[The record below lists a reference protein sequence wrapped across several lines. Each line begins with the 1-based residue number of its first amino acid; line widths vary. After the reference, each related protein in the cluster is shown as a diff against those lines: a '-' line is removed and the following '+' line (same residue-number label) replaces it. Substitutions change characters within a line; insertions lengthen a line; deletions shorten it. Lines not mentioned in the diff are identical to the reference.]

1 MKTSPNSKA
10 MTSSFWTRRSILRAG
25 GSAVAVAAAPA
36 ALAQTRYPRRPIKLV
51 IGFPAGGITDIVMRS
66 VAVEAEKKLGQ
77 PVVVEN
83 KPGAA
88 GVPAYLAM
96 KAAAP
101 DGYTIG
107 GVNAALWRQPVF
119 ENVAYDPLKDF
130 TYILNMVDNIFAV
143 VVSADSPFK
152 TWNDLLAFGRAN
164 PQKMS
169 YGAPPGLGQSAHV
182 FMEEVTS
189 VEKVQWQPI
198 GFKGSSESVTAL
210 LGGHITFAVDTVIS
224 TSAFVRSGKARYLAV
239 ASNARMKSWP
249 EVPTMKDLG
258 YQIVIDS
265 PIGLGGP
272 AGIPPEIVRTLH
284 DAFKFAIEQP
294 AFVALLDKSDQ
305 APRYMDTAEFNR
317 FVQRS
322 SVEQR
327 ALLTKYGMASKR

>member
-1 MKTSPNSKA
+1 MSRTP
-10 MTSSFWTRRSILRAG
+10 WTRRGVLL
-25 GSAVAVAAAPA
+25 AAAGTAAAIATPA
-36 ALAQTRYPRRPIKLV
+36 SFAQGRFPNKPIRLI

-66 VAVEAEKKLGQ
+66 AGVEAEKKLGQ
-77 PVVVEN
+77 PIVVEN
-83 KPGAA
+83 RPGAA

-107 GVNAALWRQPVF
+107 GVNPALWRQPVF

-143 VVSADSPFK
+143 VVSADSPFM
-152 TWNDLLAFGRAN
+152 TWADLLAFGRAN
-164 PQKMS
+164 PQKVS
-169 YGAPPGLGQSAHV
+169 YGTPPGLGQSGHV
-182 FMEEVTS
+182 FMEEVTAR
-189 VEKVQWQPI
+189 EKLQWQPI
-198 GFKGSSESVTAL
+198 GYKGSSESVTAL

-224 TSAFVRSGKARYLAV
+224 TSAFVRGGKARYLAV
-239 ASNARMKSWP
+239 ASDTRMKSWP

-258 YQIVIDS
+258 YPLTIDS

-272 AGIPPEIVRTLH
+272 AGIPPEILKTLH

-294 AFVALLDKSDQ
+294 SFLALLDKSDQ
-305 APRYMDTAEFNR
+305 APRYMDTPEFNR

-322 SVEQR
+322 AVEQR
-327 ALLTKYGMASKR
+327 ALLTKYGMAAKR

>member
-1 MKTSPNSKA
+1 MHRFTWS
-10 MTSSFWTRRSILRAG
+10 RRTVLRAALG
-25 GSAVAVAAAPA
+25 ATATACAGP
-36 ALAQTRYPRRPIKLV
+36 ALAQAGRFPNRPIKLI

-66 VAVEAEKKLGQ
+66 AAIEAEKKLGQ

-88 GVPAYLAM
+88 GVPSYLAM

-107 GVNAALWRQPVF
+107 GVNPALWRQPVF

-130 TYILNMVDNIFAV
+130 TYLLNMVDNIFAV
-143 VVSADSPFK
+143 VVVADSPFK
-152 TWNDLLAFGRAN
+152 TWADLLAFGRAN

-169 YGAPPGLGQSAHV
+169 YGAPPGVGQSAHL
-182 FMEEVTS
+182 FMEEVTA
-189 VEKVQWQPI
+189 VEKLTWQPI

-239 ASNARMKSWP
+239 ASTQRMKSWP

-258 YQIVIDS
+258 YQLVIDS

-272 AGIPPEIVRTLH
+272 AGIPPDIVQTLH

-294 AFVALLDKSDQ
+294 AFIALLDKSDQ
-305 APRYMDTAEFNR
+305 APRYMDTADFNR

-322 SVEQR
+322 AVEQR
-327 ALLTKYGMASKR
+327 ALLTKYGMAGKR

>member
-1 MKTSPNSKA
+1 MHSAP
-10 MTSSFWTRRSILRAG
+10 WTRRGVLL
-25 GSAVAVAAAPA
+25 AAAGTA
-36 ALAQTRYPRRPIKLV
+36 ATIATPSAFAQGGFPNKPIRLV
-51 IGFPAGGITDIVMRS
+51 IGFPAGGITDIVMRA
-66 VAVEAEKKLGQ
+66 VGVEAEKKLGQ
-77 PVVVEN
+77 PIVVEN
-83 KPGAA
+83 RPGAA

-107 GVNAALWRQPVF
+107 GVNPALWRQPVF

-152 TWNDLLAFGRAN
+152 TWADLLAFGRAN

-182 FMEEVTS
+182 FMEEVTAR
-189 VEKVQWQPI
+189 EKLQWQPI
-198 GFKGSSESVTAL
+198 GYKGSSESVTAL

-224 TSAFVRSGKARYLAV
+224 TSAFVRGGKARYLAV
-239 ASNARMKSWP
+239 ASNQRMKSWP

-258 YQIVIDS
+258 YPLTIDS

-272 AGIPPEIVRTLH
+272 AGIAPEIVKTLH

-294 AFVALLDKSDQ
+294 PFLALLDKSDQ
-305 APRYMDTAEFNR
+305 APRYMDTPEFNR
-317 FVQRS
+317 FVQQS
-322 SVEQR
+322 AVEQR
-327 ALLTKYGMASKR
+327 ALLTKYGMAAKR

>member
-1 MKTSPNSKA
+1 MCALSRRTWLKA
-10 MTSSFWTRRSILRAG
+10 ASTT
-25 GSAVAVAAAPA
+25 AASVVMPA
-36 ALAQTRYPRRPIKLV
+36 AVLAQTRFPTKPIRLI
-51 IGFPAGGITDIVMRS
+51 IGFPAGGITDIVMRTA
-66 VAVEAEKKLGQ
+66 AVEAEKKLGQ
-77 PVVVEN
+77 AVVVEN
-83 KPGAA
+83 RPGAA

-101 DGYTIG
+101 DGHVIG
-107 GVNAALWRQPVF
+107 GVNPALWRQPVF

-143 VVSADSPFK
+143 VVAADSPFK
-152 TWNDLLAFGRAN
+152 TWADLLAYGRAT
-164 PQKMS
+164 PQKVS

-198 GFKGSSESVTAL
+198 GYKGSSESVTAL

-224 TSAFVRSGKARYLAV
+224 TSAHVRSGKARYLAV
-239 ASNARMKSWP
+239 ASNQRMKSWP
-249 EVPTMKDLG
+249 GVPTMKDLG
-258 YQIVIDS
+258 YQIAIDS

-272 AGIPPEIVRTLH
+272 AGIPPDVVRVLH

-294 AFVALLDKSDQ
+294 AFIALLDRSDQ
-305 APRYMDTAEFNR
+305 SPRYMDTAQFNE

-322 SVEQR
+322 TVEQR
-327 ALLTKYGMASKR
+327 ALLIKYGMDSKR

>member
-1 MKTSPNSKA
+1 MNRSPWN
-10 MTSSFWTRRSILRAG
+10 RRRVLLAAASAAG
-25 GSAVAVAAAPA
+25 AVAAPA
-36 ALAQTRYPRRPIKLV
+36 TWAQTRFPNRPIRLI
-51 IGFPAGGITDIVMRS
+51 IGFPAGGITDIVMRT

-83 KPGAA
+83 RPGAA

-101 DGYTIG
+101 DGHTIG

-119 ENVAYDPLKDF
+119 DDVAYDPLKDF

-143 VVSADSPFK
+143 VVSAESPYK
-152 TWNDLLAFGRAN
+152 TWADLLAYGRAN
-164 PQKMS
+164 PTKVS
-169 YGAPPGLGQSAHV
+169 YGAPPGLGQSAHL
-182 FMEEVTS
+182 FMEEVTAR
-189 VEKVQWQPI
+189 EKLAWQAI

-239 ASNARMKSWP
+239 AAGQRMKSWP
-249 EVPTMKDLG
+249 EVPTMHDLG
-258 YQIVIDS
+258 YQLAIDS

-272 AGIPPEIVRTLH
+272 AGIPPDIVKTLH

-294 AFVALLDKSDQ
+294 AFTALLDKSDQ

-327 ALLTKYGMASKR
+327 ALLTKYGMAKKR

>member
-1 MKTSPNSKA
+1 
-10 MTSSFWTRRSILRAG
+10 MTGSIWTRRAVLRA
-25 GSAVAVAAAPA
+25 SAGVATCAAFAGA
-36 ALAQTRYPRRPIKLV
+36 SLAQPRFPSRPIKLI

-66 VAVEAEKKLGQ
+66 VAIEAEKKLGQ
-77 PVVVEN
+77 PVVIEN

-96 KAAAP
+96 KASAP

-107 GVNAALWRQPVF
+107 GVNPALWRQPVF

-143 VVSADSPFK
+143 VVSADSPFR
-152 TWNDLLAFGRAN
+152 TWADLLAYGRAN

-169 YGAPPGLGQSAHV
+169 YGAPPGLGQSAHI

-189 VEKVQWQPI
+189 AEKLQWQPI
-198 GFKGSSESVTAL
+198 GYKGSSESVTAL

-239 ASNARMKSWP
+239 ASHQRMKSWP

-272 AGIPPEIVRTLH
+272 AGIPPDIVRTLH
-284 DAFKFAIEQP
+284 DAFRFAIEQP

-327 ALLTKYGMASKR
+327 ALLTKYGMAGKR